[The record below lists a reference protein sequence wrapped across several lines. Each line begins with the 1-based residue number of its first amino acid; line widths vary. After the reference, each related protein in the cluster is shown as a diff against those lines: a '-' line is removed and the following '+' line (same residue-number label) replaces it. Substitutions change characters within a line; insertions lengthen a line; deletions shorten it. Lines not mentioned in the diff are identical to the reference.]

1 METAGGS
8 LPVRCGLRLN
18 LYGAAHSAADSQEL
32 RAGDRVEALAKAR
45 PPRNFLDPGAF
56 DLRGYFARQQ
66 IDLTGSLRSGAN
78 SFGHPA
84 ENVIERYEQAGVRLL
99 RTDRDGAITA
109 ITDGQALSAHAYAE
123 R

>member
-1 METAGGS
+1 VETAGGS
-8 LPVRCGLRLN
+8 LPVSCGLRLN

-32 RAGDRVEALAKAR
+32 RALAKAR
-45 PPRNFLDPGAF
+45 PPRNFLDPAAF